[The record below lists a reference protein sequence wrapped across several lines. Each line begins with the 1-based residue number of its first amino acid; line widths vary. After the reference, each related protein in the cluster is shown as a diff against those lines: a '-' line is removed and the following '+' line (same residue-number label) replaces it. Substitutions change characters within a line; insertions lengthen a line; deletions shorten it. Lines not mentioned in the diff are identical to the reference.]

1 MMRKN
6 WHIWASILAAL
17 LLAGLLGQAAQAGNF
32 HFNNLTFNLG
42 SLIARGTLVG
52 LGNQAAEVTLTA
64 YGKVT
69 ALCQN
74 KGGQQAPGRNPIVIN
89 TQQTRVFVTDQ
100 NGRALVE
107 VRAPDPSFTNIK
119 PSPTPKEA
127 GCPNGN
133 WAVVGVVDG
142 STNWTAAR
150 IVVKDEAGRVQLD
163 LSFTCTTFFT
173 NGISTDVSC
182 VQN

>member
-1 MMRKN
+1 MRIKQN
-6 WHIWASILAAL
+6 LWKPILAAL
-17 LLAGLLGQAAQAGNF
+17 LLAGIMAQAVQAGNF
-32 HFNNLTFNLG
+32 HFNSLTFKLG
-42 SLIARGTLVG
+42 SLIAQGTLVG

-64 YGKVT
+64 YGKVN

-74 KGGQQAPGRNPIVIN
+74 KGGQQAPGRNPITFD
-89 TQQTRVFVTDQ
+89 TQETRVFVTNK
-100 NGRALVE
+100 NGTALVE
-107 VRAPDPSFTNIK
+107 VIAPDPALVDIQ

-142 STNWTAAR
+142 STHWTAAR
-150 IVVKDEAGRVQLD
+150 ILVKDDAGRVQLD
-163 LSFTCTTFFT
+163 LSFTCTTVFT
-173 NGISTDVSC
+173 NGVATDVSC